1 MYVVEVSDNNGC
13 IGRDSTTLTTLL
25 PLPKGFL
32 PMDTAVCSYGSF
44 ELRAPNGYSAYFWN
58 NGASANSI
66 TIRQPG
72 VYWLQVKDNNNCT
85 GKDTIVVNPKD
96 CMKGFYIPSAFTP
109 NGDGRNDIFRPMLF
123 GNVKRY
129 QFAVYNRWGEV
140 IYLTTELSKGWN
152 GKFDSST
159 QDTNVFVWSCTFQLE
174 GEEIKTEK
182 GTVVLIR

>member
-1 MYVVEVSDNNGC
+1 
-13 IGRDSTTLTTLL
+13 
-25 PLPKGFL
+25 
-32 PMDTAVCSYGSF
+32 
-44 ELRAPNGYSAYFWN
+44 
-58 NGASANSI
+58 
-66 TIRQPG
+66 